1 MDSTLSAKELKVS
14 FLLEGIN
21 ISDWMGQVHLSTQY
35 WNMTDVVKI
44 HLVGGDRDIW
54 SKIGGILPKTFHP
67 NPTPT
72 FSFPVTSGPEP
83 V

>member
-14 FLLEGIN
+14 FLLDGIN

-44 HLVGGDRDIW
+44 HLVGGDRDI
-54 SKIGGILPKTFHP
+54 
-67 NPTPT
+67 
-72 FSFPVTSGPEP
+72 
-83 V
+83 